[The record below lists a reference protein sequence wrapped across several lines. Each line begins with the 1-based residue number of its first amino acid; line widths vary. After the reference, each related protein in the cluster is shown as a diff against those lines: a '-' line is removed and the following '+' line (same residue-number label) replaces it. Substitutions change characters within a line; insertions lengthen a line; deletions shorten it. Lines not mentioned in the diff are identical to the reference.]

1 KKVRVDTPASAAM
14 AATVVQSS
22 PSSST
27 RVIADSWRALRVCRA
42 FFERRDSSTGM
53 RLFCTRCKFSS
64 TANMQSC
71 TISLCAGFRSAE
83 IPLPDSSHEHL
94 QPGSMLLEGL
104 QLAEQSGLSV
114 PVARV
119 LSLQPRVQLLRD
131 AFEVVVEQTGDD
143 AAGEAVDVSAF
154 DDRQRCHEQLCDIGL
169 EVLIAGGEDPF
180 GPFRLL
186 GSGRSQ
192 PPGLSDGL
200 LDPAVAGVF
209 EG

>member
-1 KKVRVDTPASAAM
+1 M

-71 TISLCAGFRSAE
+71 TISPCAGFRSAE

-119 LSLQPRVQLLRD
+119 LSLQPRVKHLRG
-131 AFEVVVEQTGDD
+131 AFEVDVKPSGYVASGDK
-143 AAGEAVDVSAF
+143 VYVSAF
-154 DDRQRCHEQLCDIGL
+154 TARQM
-169 EVLIAGGEDPF
+169 
-180 GPFRLL
+180 
-186 GSGRSQ
+186 
-192 PPGLSDGL
+192 
-200 LDPAVAGVF
+200 
-209 EG
+209 

>member
-53 RLFCTRCKFSS
+53 RLFCTRCTLSS
-64 TANMQSC
+64 TANMQMC

-94 QPGSMLLEGL
+94 QPGSMLFEGL

-114 PVARV
+114 PVAGG
-119 LSLQPRVQLLRD
+119 LSLQPRVPLLRQAVQVGVD
-131 AFEVVVEQTGDD
+131 QTGDY
-143 AAGEAVDVSAF
+143 AAGHAVDGSACNGRQRWHVQLSDIGRQGLLAGG
-154 DDRQRCHEQLCDIGL
+154 DDRN
-169 EVLIAGGEDPF
+169 APF
-180 GPFRLL
+180 PLL
-186 GSGRSQ
+186 GSGRS
-192 PPGLSDGL
+192 PPRGLSDGL
-200 LDPAVAGVF
+200 LAPAVAW
-209 EG
+209 